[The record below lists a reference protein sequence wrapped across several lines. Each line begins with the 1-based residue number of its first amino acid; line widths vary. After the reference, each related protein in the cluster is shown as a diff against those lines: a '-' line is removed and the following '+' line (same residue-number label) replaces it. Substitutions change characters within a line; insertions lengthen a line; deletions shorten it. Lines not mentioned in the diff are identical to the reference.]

1 MLAEGTCLHY
11 TLTCRD
17 SHSLCIDAAREHLKI
32 SRLIT
37 EPAEATSVATVI
49 RGAKTHLKEWE

>member
-1 MLAEGTCLHY
+1 MLTEKTRLHY

-32 SRLIT
+32 NRLIA
-37 EPAEATSVATVI
+37 EPAEAKSVVTVI
-49 RGAKTHLKEWE
+49 SGAEAHLKEWE